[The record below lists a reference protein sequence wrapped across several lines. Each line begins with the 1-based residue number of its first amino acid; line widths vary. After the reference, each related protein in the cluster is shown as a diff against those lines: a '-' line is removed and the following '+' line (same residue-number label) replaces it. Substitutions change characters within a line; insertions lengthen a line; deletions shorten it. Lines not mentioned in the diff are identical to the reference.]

1 GVSGLVLAQG
11 DKMTPQ
17 NRMDVEY
24 MTAWRYSKP
33 QTKKAGIDVYMPLEH
48 DPSRSAWRGVPKL
61 MGAAGLNDVGKEAS
75 IAPATLRTLQS
86 LDDEAVD
93 LPLTVTVEVVG
104 MQYGPQNATVEE
116 LIHDSLDLRLGLL
129 GERSGPVRVM
139 VNDAVETADT
149 CVWHLG
155 NLAAN
160 LSLAAGDF
168 DGLDGAKN
176 HAGMLG
182 WAAIDGEAR
191 AWLADLSAN
200 TDTIEA
206 MRDWHGILRHAL
218 IGVASR
224 LVADSSPA
232 AVTGRRTNRGF
243 MTAAK
248 AESIYHSVLRK
259 ELPMAYPDRKEKAS

>member
-1 GVSGLVLAQG
+1 MNEDNIVGALEGILF
-11 DKMTPQ
+11 M
-17 NRMDVEY
+17 
-24 MTAWRYSKP
+24 
-33 QTKKAGIDVYMPLEH
+33 AG
-48 DPSRSAWRGVPKL
+48 
-61 MGAAGLNDVGKEAS
+61 
-75 IAPATLRTLQS
+75 
-86 LDDEAVD
+86 
-93 LPLTVTVEVVG
+93 
-104 MQYGPQNATVEE
+104 
-116 LIHDSLDLRLGLL
+116 
-129 GERSGPVRVM
+129 
-139 VNDAVETADT
+139 DAVETADT

-232 AVTGRRTNRGF
+232 AVTGRRRARGREF
-243 MTAAK
+243 RSVPGLAAGLF
-248 AESIYHSVLRK
+248 ESPVLAPLQGAWFVGSCFRGSCSRATPGYD
-259 ELPMAYPDRKEKAS
+259 LAPLQGGQVGC